1 MGETVKPRC
10 GCSVDG
16 PAGPVVVQP
25 SLFGPARVEGWRRG
39 GMLVAYV
46 DRDTANDVIR
56 RNHYSGTVYS
66 ASTHHLGVWA
76 GGLGFVGVLQW
87 GCAMNSASGPSIVPD
102 LDVSEWLELNRM
114 WMDDR
119 APRNT
124 ESTAIG
130 LAVRLLQRNVPR
142 LRMLQSFADERC
154 GGLGVVYQACSFG
167 FYGEHVAT
175 FYELDGEWYHNVLAT
190 NARNKAEPK
199 GLALAAGMDRAIKH
213 ELRQFRYLRFLDK
226 RAEATCLLKRQP
238 YPKRKAESG
247 GEADLG

>member
-10 GCSVDG
+10 GCAVDG

-56 RNHYSGTVYS
+56 RNHYSGTFYNN
-66 ASTHHLGVWA
+66 STHHLGVWTLA
-76 GGLGFVGVLQW
+76 EGFVGVLQW
-87 GCAMNSASGPSIVPD
+87 GFPLNAASGHSIVPD

-130 LAVRLLQRNVPR
+130 LAVRLLHRNVPR

-167 FYGEHVAT
+167 FYGEHEAT
-175 FYELDGEWYHNVLAT
+175 FYELDGEWYHNIQAT
-190 NARNKAEPK
+190 SQRHMAQPK
-199 GLALAAGMDRAIKH
+199 GQRLAAGMDRAIKH

-226 RAEATCLLKRQP
+226 RAETTCLLKRQP
-238 YPKRKAESG
+238 YPKRKVESG
-247 GEADLG
+247 GEVDLG

>member
-1 MGETVKPRC
+1 MIAVDPLCRC
-10 GCSVDG
+10 AVDG

-39 GMLVAYV
+39 GMLVAYM

-56 RNHYSGTVYS
+56 RNHYSGTVVNK
-66 ASTHHLGVWA
+66 STHHVGVWVE
-76 GGLGFVGVLQW
+76 GLGFVGALQW
-87 GCAMNSASGPSIVPD
+87 GNALNPWSGPSLVPD

-167 FYGEHVAT
+167 FYGEHEAT
-175 FYELDGEWYHNVLAT
+175 FYELDGEWYHNIQAT
-190 NARNKAEPK
+190 SQRHMAQPK
-199 GLALAAGMDRAIKH
+199 GQRLAAGMDRAIKH

-238 YPKRKAESG
+238 YPKRKVESG
-247 GEADLG
+247 EEADLG

>member
-10 GCSVDG
+10 GCAVDG

-56 RNHYSGTVYS
+56 RNHYSGTVTS
-66 ASTHHLGVWA
+66 HTTHHIGVWTVV
-76 GGLGFVGVLQW
+76 GGFVGVLQW
-87 GCAMNSASGPSIVPD
+87 GYAMNPASGQSIVPD

-167 FYGEHVAT
+167 FYGGHVSD
-175 FYELDGEWYHNVLAT
+175 FYELDGEWYHQVLLT
-190 NARNKAEPK
+190 NSRQKDEPRAK
-199 GLALAAGMDRAIKH
+199 RLAAGMDRAIKH

-238 YPKRKAESG
+238 YPKRKVDQG
-247 GEADLG
+247 GADLG